1 MNIGIG
7 ILAGGKSSRM
17 DVDKSQL
24 IYKNNT
30 FLNNLI
36 EEFKEFKTIVSINRK
51 IDLNK
56 KNITLV
62 EDEYKDIGPIG
73 GILEI
78 LKASDHKYNFIVG
91 VDMQNINLEIMEYI
105 YQFISS
111 DHNIYSIKTAE
122 GLNPLGAIYSKDLIP
137 ALEKRIINGN
147 YKLMNLLKEDY
158 SKIIDLKYTVFK
170 DELYYNINNKKD
182 YSKLTKNNII
192 SICGRKNSGKTTFI
206 CKLVSKLKSMGY
218 TVGVIK
224 HDGHDFTLEN
234 STDTG
239 KYYNAGANS
248 IGIFSNTKYMLL
260 ENKNIDILKLTDEF
274 RDMDL
279 IIIEGLKNSDFHKF
293 EVIRKENSKD
303 KICKKTLKGI
313 ITDIDDFND
322 EGEIVFDLNN
332 VEEFSE
338 YIAHNYIN
346 TLS

>member
-17 DVDKSQL
+17 GVDKSQL

-36 EEFKEFKTIVSINRK
+36 EEFKEFKTIVSINKK
-51 IDLNK
+51 IDLNN

-62 EDEYKDIGPIG
+62 EDEYKNIGPIG

-78 LKASDHKYNFIVG
+78 LKASDQKYNFIVG
-91 VDMQNINLEIMEYI
+91 VDMQNVNLEIMEYI

-111 DHNIYSIKTAE
+111 DYNIYSIKTSE

-137 ALEKRIINGN
+137 ELEKRILNGD
-147 YKLMNLLKEDY
+147 YKLMNLLREDY
-158 SKIIDLKYTVFK
+158 SKIIDLKYTSFR
-170 DELYYNINNKKD
+170 DELYYNINNKND

-206 CKLVSKLKSMGY
+206 CKLVSELKNKGY
-218 TVGVIK
+218 SIGVIK

-234 STDTG
+234 NTDTG
-239 KYYNAGANS
+239 KYYNSGANS
-248 IGIFSNTKYMLL
+248 IGIFSNNKYMLL
-260 ENKNIDILKLTDEF
+260 ENKNINIFKIIDEF
-274 RDMDL
+274 SDMDL

-293 EVIRKENSKD
+293 EVIRNENSKD
-303 KICKKTLKGI
+303 KICKKPLKGI
-313 ITDIDDFND
+313 ITNIVDFKD
-322 EGEIVFDLNN
+322 ESENIFDLND
-332 VEEFSE
+332 VEKFSE
-338 YIAHNYIN
+338 YIVRNYIN
-346 TLS
+346 TLN